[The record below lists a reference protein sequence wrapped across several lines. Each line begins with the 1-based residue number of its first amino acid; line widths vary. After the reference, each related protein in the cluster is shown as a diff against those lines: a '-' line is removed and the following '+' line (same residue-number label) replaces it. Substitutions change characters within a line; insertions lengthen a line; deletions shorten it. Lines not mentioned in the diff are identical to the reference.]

1 MTLAKR
7 ISIVRT
13 LTILQI
19 VIPSFFLVIGALFFL
34 FIAFGDAGA
43 GIPLAALALGSV
55 LFVIAAAITV
65 GLPWIVLNA
74 IKVRKENWATA
85 AFVSLIVQIVAGGG
99 LFSLLPIISLV
110 LLLDKEASAY
120 IGMK

>member
-7 ISIVRT
+7 ISIVRM
-13 LTILQI
+13 LSIVQI
-19 VIPSFFLVIGALFFL
+19 AIPMFFLVIGAMFALVFAMSESTALPPAPILVFGLLLFL
-34 FIAFGDAGA
+34 VA
-43 GIPLAALALGSV
+43 V
-55 LFVIAAAITV
+55 VVTV

-74 IKVRKENWATA
+74 ITVRKEGWATA
-85 AFVSLIVQIVAGGG
+85 AFVSLIVQIVCGGG
-99 LFSLLPIISLV
+99 ILSLLPIISLV

>member
-7 ISIVRT
+7 ISIVRM
-13 LTILQI
+13 LSIVQI
-19 VIPSFFLVIGALFFL
+19 AIPMFFLMIGALFAMVFAL
-34 FIAFGDAGA
+34 SESTALPPAPMIAFV
-43 GIPLAALALGSV
+43 AL
-55 LFVIAAAITV
+55 LFFVAVAVTV

-85 AFVSLIVQIVAGGG
+85 AFVSLIVQIVCGGG
-99 LFSLLPIISLV
+99 ILSLLPIISLV

>member
-13 LTILQI
+13 LTIIQMAVPLLFLAI
-19 VIPSFFLVIGALFFL
+19 GGLFGVFFLMSEGSSMPMLPI
-34 FIAFGDAGA
+34 IFG
-43 GIPLAALALGSV
+43 IV
-55 LFVIAAAITV
+55 LFCVAVAVTV

-74 IKVRKENWATA
+74 IAVRKEGWATA
-85 AFVSLIVQIVAGGG
+85 AFVSLIVQIVCGGG
-99 LFSLLPIISLV
+99 ALSLLPIISLV

>member
-7 ISIVRT
+7 ISIVRM
-13 LTILQI
+13 LSIVQI
-19 VIPSFFLVIGALFFL
+19 AIPMFFLMIGALFAMVFAL
-34 FIAFGDAGA
+34 SESTALPPAPMIAFV
-43 GIPLAALALGSV
+43 AL
-55 LFVIAAAITV
+55 LFFVAVAVTV

-74 IKVRKENWATA
+74 ITVRKENWATA
-85 AFVSLIVQIVAGGG
+85 AFVSLIVQIVCGGG
-99 LFSLLPIISLV
+99 ILSLLPIISLV

>member
-13 LTILQI
+13 LTIVQM
-19 VIPSFFLVIGALFFL
+19 VIPLFFLAIGALFAVFFL
-34 FIAFGDAGA
+34 MSEADSLPL
-43 GIPLAALALGSV
+43 IPIILGV
-55 LFVIAAAITV
+55 LLFLVAVVVTV

-74 IKVRKENWATA
+74 INVRKENWATA

-99 LFSLLPIISLV
+99 ILSLLPIISLV
-110 LLLDKEASAY
+110 LLLDKDASAY

>member
-7 ISIVRT
+7 ISIVRM
-13 LTILQI
+13 LSIVQI
-19 VIPSFFLVIGALFFL
+19 AIPMFFLLIGALFGVFFL
-34 FIAFGDAGA
+34 MAEADSLPLIPIVFGGLLFLIAVVA
-43 GIPLAALALGSV
+43 
-55 LFVIAAAITV
+55 TV

-85 AFVSLIVQIVAGGG
+85 AFVSLIVQIVCGGG
-99 LFSLLPIISLV
+99 VLSLLPIISLV